1 MDPAL
6 LPEPIE
12 MCAPIIREHSLVFA
26 TASEPLCIPMAWLPA
41 AARLDLILAS
51 DAVPLETQISLAL
64 SQGAE
69 AAAWRTIR
77 RRLRGSPLPERLGS
91 VLQQYLNT
99 TMSSEKAQS
108 SVLMRGA
115 SATQASTLRI
125 EAAAAI
131 SFLDTVFHSLGRQ
144 WYGPVILGPVRE
156 GLTSSTVAK
165 PLLPEIF
172 LPLSPGLQWKQ
183 NIATAMTQIRL
194 DLACPANAGWPA
206 WLRLGLET
214 TAKTYAIGS
223 VPLPAQTSARRQKAG
238 VEGLRR
244 LFDTQTPDPQLSAD
258 LCSWILHSHR
268 RAQFASLLDGLR
280 AGLGSE
286 EALKL
291 AYSVDLEGMLERP

>member
-6 LPEPIE
+6 LPQPIE
-12 MCAPIIREHSLVFA
+12 ICAPMIREHIVVFA
-26 TASEPLCIPMAWLPA
+26 TASEPLCIPIDWLPA
-41 AARLDLILAS
+41 AARLDLIVAS

-77 RRLRGSPLPERLGS
+77 RRLRGSPLPDRLGS
-91 VLQQYLNT
+91 ILQQYLNT
-99 TMSSEKAQS
+99 TMSSDKAQS
-108 SVLMRGA
+108 SVLVRGA
-115 SATQASTLRI
+115 SSTQASMLRI
-125 EAAAAI
+125 EAATAI

-144 WYGPVILGPVRE
+144 WYGPVILAPSLDGS
-156 GLTSSTVAK
+156 TSSTVAK

-172 LPLSPGLQWKQ
+172 LTLNPGQQWKQ
-183 NIATAMTQIRL
+183 DVAAAITQIRL
-194 DLACPANAGWPA
+194 DLAFPPNTGWPA
-206 WLRLGLET
+206 WLRIGLET

-223 VPLPAQTSARRQKAG
+223 VPLPAQTAAHRQKAG

-244 LFDTQTPDPQLSAD
+244 LFSTPTPDPQLSAD
-258 LCSWILHSHR
+258 LCSWIVHSHR
-268 RAQFASLLDGLR
+268 RAQLASLLDGLR

-291 AYSVDLEGMLERP
+291 AYGVDLEGMLERP